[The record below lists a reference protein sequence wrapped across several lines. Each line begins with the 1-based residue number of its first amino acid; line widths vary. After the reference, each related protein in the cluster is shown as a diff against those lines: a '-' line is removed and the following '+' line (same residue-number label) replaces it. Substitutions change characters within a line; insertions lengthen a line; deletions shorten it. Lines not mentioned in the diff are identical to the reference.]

1 MSLHHTAPHCNI
13 RFGRVDECESHGS
26 YEWVNTILSY
36 LRGFEFNT
44 PAHSLQHCTTLQHTM
59 NTFTVSN
66 SAPLWAHC
74 NTLQHTTKHYNT
86 LYKRARF
93 RIQHGCKFTATNCN
107 ILQYTI
113 KPCIVS
119 NSAPLRVW
127 RNSEKVENW
136 WNYVCRVVDKS
147 RISWGQKSPQHC
159 WKKL

>member
-1 MSLHHTAPHCNI
+1 MNVRVMAHMNESIQSSRTCAVSNSTLLLIHCNTAPHCNTLWTLSRFPI
-13 RFGRVDECESHGS
+13 RHLCEL
-26 YEWVNTILSY
+26 TA
-36 LRGFEFNT
+36 T
-44 PAHSLQHCTTLQHTM
+44 
-59 NTFTVSN
+59 
-66 SAPLWAHC
+66 HC

-147 RISWGQKSPQHC
+147 RMSWGQKSPQHC